1 MPFPIADLVMKL
13 RMSRA
18 AISTHPDFPRSAPA
32 QAFDRALKRRWLPLA
47 GLLGAGMD
55 LLAALAGTD
64 KYGQHFYTEVYD
76 ALARPHRRRPVTL
89 LEIGVGGYAGWL
101 GGESLLMW
109 AAYFRKGRIYGI
121 DLVDKTALSRDRIK
135 VFQCSQVDRERL
147 TALAREIGPFDFII
161 DDGSHV
167 NAHQIETFRILWPFL
182 KDGGTYVVE
191 DVQTSYWPS
200 FGGGTPGSPGYQG
213 SCMSFFKQLC
223 DSVNLPEFL
232 EPPRS
237 DARLDHTIASVTFH
251 HNLIVL
257 TKDVTERVSNL
268 ELDQPQV
275 RAGLMRPAEGADR

>member
-275 RAGLMRPAEGADR
+275 RAALMRPAEGADR